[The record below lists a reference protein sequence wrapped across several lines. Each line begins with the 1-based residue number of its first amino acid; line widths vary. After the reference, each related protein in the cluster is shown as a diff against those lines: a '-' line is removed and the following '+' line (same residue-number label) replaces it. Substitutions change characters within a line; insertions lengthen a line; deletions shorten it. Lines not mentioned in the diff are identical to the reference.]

1 LALRQPRGSAIR
13 RNFCLSAAVLI
24 VVQVP
29 FPLGSL
35 ELNTFRESAG
45 GCQPIFISPD
55 FLLEVL
61 SRKK

>member
-1 LALRQPRGSAIR
+1 LALRQPRESAIR
-13 RNFCLSAAVLI
+13 RNFCLRAAVLI
-24 VVQVP
+24 VVKMP

-35 ELNTFRESAG
+35 ELNSFRESAG
-45 GCQPIFISPD
+45 VCQPIFISRD